1 METSRAGWVKMEQ
14 SDRCRNQH
22 LWISWGKKTQ
32 SSQRGNCSIKSRISA
47 DLLWLPFD
55 ALPFSRRDTIRG
67 FAAKLNRI
75 EWAPEI
81 KISYPREENLWI
93 SADLKKSLVAV
104 MALVLQLSNFP
115 ASTFH
120 MWYVIMLM
128 LLCNS
133 VSPVVSWIVADWGY
147 APSPVS
153 RQEKSLH
160 YINPEVAF

>member
-1 METSRAGWVKMEQ
+1 MLHQ
-14 SDRCRNQH
+14 
-22 LWISWGKKTQ
+22 ISYICGFTLA
-32 SSQRGNCSIKSRISA
+32 SVRRG
-47 DLLWLPFD
+47 

-81 KISYPREENLWI
+81 KISNPRGENLWI

-115 ASTFH
+115 ARTFH
-120 MWYVIMLM
+120 MWCVIMLM

-133 VSPVVSWIVADWGY
+133 VSPGSLLDRGGSWL
-147 APSPVS
+147 
-153 RQEKSLH
+153 RSLSTLQSLDKKNPCTILILSGILRH
-160 YINPEVAF
+160 YVCHATHTVCLIAWPW